1 MNLVNKEYHKRAR
14 VLLENWQNSGGFLT
28 GINVPEAETLAGR
41 VEFSLHTADASISEV
56 NKLCKSAREF
66 ALAGISVNPAH
77 VERCVQILGEDL
89 AVGTVVGFPLGAN
102 HPQIKV
108 AEAELAVNHGAINIS
123 MVLNI
128 GLLKTSN
135 FQEVFEELRAVRN
148 ACPEADLTIILET
161 ALLEPLQ
168 VIIACMLSREAGA
181 DAVMTSTDF
190 SSIGATPENVSLMRF
205 VLGDDLDVVASGGIK
220 DRESVLNLLKA
231 GATCLSLTFS
241 SSDVSLYGLTRHSD
255 RTVNE

>member
-1 MNLVNKEYHKRAR
+1 
-14 VLLENWQNSGGFLT
+14 
-28 GINVPEAETLAGR
+28 
-41 VEFSLHTADASISEV
+41 
-56 NKLCKSAREF
+56 
-66 ALAGISVNPAH
+66 
-77 VERCVQILGEDL
+77 
-89 AVGTVVGFPLGAN
+89 
-102 HPQIKV
+102 
-108 AEAELAVNHGAINIS
+108 
-123 MVLNI
+123 
-128 GLLKTSN
+128 
-135 FQEVFEELRAVRN
+135 
-148 ACPEADLTIILET
+148 
-161 ALLEPLQ
+161 
-168 VIIACMLSREAGA
+168 MLSREAGA